1 MLNQRKS
8 TSNSKNNKDSQ
19 NNSSEEEQIKQ
30 IINEINR
37 DYRSTFFFKYRGPT
51 KIRKFTRQKS
61 SIASSRLRP
70 NRKYSLNKENRENSL
85 SYQLKNTI
93 AKETLIL
100 ELRQELKYHIKFN
113 AVYNNLLR
121 RIIKLKEMVKE
132 NKDKVEENTNTLKET
147 FKDRFKII
155 DQYEQTILLLDEE
168 KVDINKTNKDIIKM
182 RNDANLKLIKDFD
195 DVQKKTVEQ
204 REKIEKLEKKI
215 KDLEFKKI
223 NLDEDLKKQ
232 MEKDAKKYEE
242 HIKLYKILVKKYR
255 YYLDEYNSYLKTG
268 DEITKI
274 EVKLNDETNAKNCII
289 EENLE
294 VDLSEKLIKK
304 SVLLKNINNLKLQI
318 KVMEEIQEEEK
329 EKRKKEQLYKL
340 SGIYKTKNLNERH
353 SKNKLTSALKKH
365 SSYNN
370 IFSKNN

>member
-1 MLNQRKS
+1 
-8 TSNSKNNKDSQ
+8 
-19 NNSSEEEQIKQ
+19 
-30 IINEINR
+30 
-37 DYRSTFFFKYRGPT
+37 
-51 KIRKFTRQKS
+51 
-61 SIASSRLRP
+61 
-70 NRKYSLNKENRENSL
+70 
-85 SYQLKNTI
+85 
-93 AKETLIL
+93 
-100 ELRQELKYHIKFN
+100 
-113 AVYNNLLR
+113 
-121 RIIKLKEMVKE
+121 
-132 NKDKVEENTNTLKET
+132 
-147 FKDRFKII
+147 
-155 DQYEQTILLLDEE
+155 
-168 KVDINKTNKDIIKM
+168 M

>member
-1 MLNQRKS
+1 MHNQRKS

-147 FKDRFKII
+147 FKDRFKVI

-223 NLDEDLKKQ
+223 NL
-232 MEKDAKKYEE
+232 
-242 HIKLYKILVKKYR
+242 LYKILVKKYR

-274 EVKLNDETNAKNCII
+274 EVKLNDETNAKNCLI

-353 SKNKLTSALKKH
+353 SKNKLNSALKKH

>member
-1 MLNQRKS
+1 
-8 TSNSKNNKDSQ
+8 
-19 NNSSEEEQIKQ
+19 
-30 IINEINR
+30 
-37 DYRSTFFFKYRGPT
+37 
-51 KIRKFTRQKS
+51 
-61 SIASSRLRP
+61 
-70 NRKYSLNKENRENSL
+70 
-85 SYQLKNTI
+85 
-93 AKETLIL
+93 
-100 ELRQELKYHIKFN
+100 
-113 AVYNNLLR
+113 
-121 RIIKLKEMVKE
+121 
-132 NKDKVEENTNTLKET
+132 
-147 FKDRFKII
+147 
-155 DQYEQTILLLDEE
+155 
-168 KVDINKTNKDIIKM
+168 
-182 RNDANLKLIKDFD
+182 
-195 DVQKKTVEQ
+195 
-204 REKIEKLEKKI
+204 
-215 KDLEFKKI
+215 
-223 NLDEDLKKQ
+223 

-329 EKRKKEQLYKL
+329 EKRKKEQLFKL

-353 SKNKLTSALKKH
+353 SKNKLISALKKH

>member
-1 MLNQRKS
+1 
-8 TSNSKNNKDSQ
+8 
-19 NNSSEEEQIKQ
+19 
-30 IINEINR
+30 
-37 DYRSTFFFKYRGPT
+37 
-51 KIRKFTRQKS
+51 
-61 SIASSRLRP
+61 
-70 NRKYSLNKENRENSL
+70 
-85 SYQLKNTI
+85 
-93 AKETLIL
+93 
-100 ELRQELKYHIKFN
+100 
-113 AVYNNLLR
+113 
-121 RIIKLKEMVKE
+121 
-132 NKDKVEENTNTLKET
+132 
-147 FKDRFKII
+147 
-155 DQYEQTILLLDEE
+155 
-168 KVDINKTNKDIIKM
+168 
-182 RNDANLKLIKDFD
+182 
-195 DVQKKTVEQ
+195 
-204 REKIEKLEKKI
+204 
-215 KDLEFKKI
+215 
-223 NLDEDLKKQ
+223 

>member
-1 MLNQRKS
+1 MHNQRKS

-147 FKDRFKII
+147 FKDRFKVI

-255 YYLDEYNSYLKTG
+255 YYLDEYNSNLKTG

-274 EVKLNDETNAKNCII
+274 EVKLDDDLMLKII
-289 EENLE
+289 
-294 VDLSEKLIKK
+294 
-304 SVLLKNINNLKLQI
+304 
-318 KVMEEIQEEEK
+318 
-329 EKRKKEQLYKL
+329 
-340 SGIYKTKNLNERH
+340 
-353 SKNKLTSALKKH
+353 
-365 SSYNN
+365 
-370 IFSKNN
+370 

>member
-1 MLNQRKS
+1 MHNQRKS

-121 RIIKLKEMVKE
+121 RIIKLKE
-132 NKDKVEENTNTLKET
+132 
-147 FKDRFKII
+147 DRFKVI

-353 SKNKLTSALKKH
+353 SKNKLISALKKH